1 MARSYKTN
9 IKNSTIDKLRERVS
23 KKGYPFYLYQMRIVR
38 LRGLEDTEISFDFP
52 VTAIVGPNGS
62 GKSTVL
68 GAAGLTSKRIK
79 PRVFFA
85 RSGKYDDSMKN
96 WKIEYQLSNGK
107 AGRTATSNQ
116 TASYRQSKWNRD
128 ATDRPIVNIG
138 VSRTIPASERSN
150 LAPFIGSK
158 FAGKAE
164 EQLSQSVRSQ
174 VAAILGK
181 NAEDYIRVSNGTAS
195 QDERAT
201 GKAIYAASSAD
212 TENANYSEF
221 HFGAGEASIISIV
234 DEIEAV
240 ENNAL
245 ILIEEIEN
253 GLHPVATRSLVEY
266 LVRTAER
273 KNLQVIFSTHS
284 NDALLPLPNDAV
296 WYASSGKLY
305 QGKLDV
311 TSLRVL
317 TGEVST
323 SLAILTEDHFAKLLV
338 EGILRQYRLRDEN
351 GEIYMPNLD
360 EIDVHAVSGEAQV
373 RQQTKILTTSPVVG
387 YPVIG
392 ILDGDVRR
400 DEAISKSVTD
410 WNSKFHPTSTARTSN
425 NNPGWSHIGFLP
437 GDDDPERIVFETIV
451 DSFSNN
457 SVAQSGPNFLAKI
470 TQGLGLPVDQQQW
483 VQNTCES
490 LQLETQD
497 FHYIFSKLGEQL
509 NFIAEPVVQ
518 NAFISAWCECSQES
532 IEDFLRPVS
541 NNIPVVRS

>member
-1 MARSYKTN
+1 MARSYKTD
-9 IKNSTIDKLRERVS
+9 IKKSTIDKLRERVS
-23 KKGYPFYLYQMRIVR
+23 KRGYPFYLYQMRFVK

-96 WKIEYQLSNGK
+96 WKIEYTLSNGK
-107 AGRTATSNQ
+107 QGRTAISGQ
-116 TASYRQSKWNRD
+116 TASYRQSKWNREG
-128 ATDRPIVNIG
+128 TNRPIVNIG

-195 QDERAT
+195 QDERAS
-201 GKAIYAASSAD
+201 GKAIYAASSTDA
-212 TENANYSEF
+212 ENANYSEF

-266 LVRTAER
+266 LIRTAER
-273 KNLQVIFSTHS
+273 KNLQIIFSTHS
-284 NDALLPLPNDAV
+284 NDALLSLPNDAV

-338 EGILRQYRLRDEN
+338 EGILRQYRLR
-351 GEIYMPNLD
+351 GEDGVRYMPNLD

-373 RQQTKILTTSPVVG
+373 RQQTKTLTDSAVVE

-392 ILDGDVRR
+392 ILDGDLER
-400 DEAISKSVTD
+400 DENISKDVED
-410 WNSKFHPTSTARTSN
+410 WNSKFLSSISFPASDDKLN
-425 NNPGWSHIGFLP
+425 WSHIGFLP

-451 DSFSNN
+451 DSFSNKGID
-457 SVAQSGPNFLAKI
+457 QSEPNYLAKI
-470 TQGLGLPVDQQQW
+470 TQGLGLPVDQQHW
-483 VQNTCES
+483 VHSTCER
-490 LQLETQD
+490 LRLETQD

-518 NAFISAWCECSQES
+518 NAFISAWCECSQKS
-532 IEDFLRPVS
+532 IEAFLQPIS
-541 NNIPVVRS
+541 KNIPVVRS

>member
-1 MARSYKTN
+1 
-9 IKNSTIDKLRERVS
+9 
-23 KKGYPFYLYQMRIVR
+23 
-38 LRGLEDTEISFDFP
+38 
-52 VTAIVGPNGS
+52 
-62 GKSTVL
+62 
-68 GAAGLTSKRIK
+68 
-79 PRVFFA
+79 
-85 RSGKYDDSMKN
+85 MKN
-96 WKIEYQLSNGK
+96 WKIEYLLSNGK
-107 AGRTATSNQ
+107 PGRTAISSQ
-116 TASYRQSKWNRD
+116 TASYRQSKWNRQG
-128 ATDRPIVNIG
+128 TNRPIVNIG

-195 QDERAT
+195 QEERAS
-201 GKAIYAASSAD
+201 GKAIYAASSTN

-266 LVRTAER
+266 LIRTAER
-273 KNLQVIFSTHS
+273 KNLQIIFSTHS
-284 NDALLPLPNDAV
+284 NDALLSLPNDAV

-338 EGILRQYRLRDEN
+338 EGILRQYRLC
-351 GEIYMPNLD
+351 GEDGISYMPNLD

-373 RQQTKILTTSPVVG
+373 RQQTITLTSSPVVE

-392 ILDGDVRR
+392 VLDGDVKR
-400 DEAISKSVTD
+400 DENISKAVMD
-410 WNSKFHPTSTARTSN
+410 WNSKFPPSDEKLN
-425 NNPGWSHIGFLP
+425 WSHICFLP

-451 DSFSNN
+451 DSFSNKGLH
-457 SVAQSGPNFLAKI
+457 QSEPNFLAKI

-483 VQNTCES
+483 VHATCEK
-490 LQLETQD
+490 LRLETHD

-532 IEDFLRPVS
+532 IENLLQPIS
-541 NNIPVVRS
+541 QNIPVVRS